1 VLRRDTGTSTE
12 RKQALPR
19 FAGADLDIGQFEG
32 LGVRFRDLKLVMR
45 ESAARWNLALAGR
58 EIAGTADWWTPD
70 TGTPNGRLV
79 ARLSRLA
86 IPGRASPSAW
96 RSAEN
101 RDVSDAMKDATSDNP
116 WPEIDVASDSLLSK
130 ERDLGHLELVARP
143 RGSEWR
149 IDRLVLAND
158 NGRLEAEGAWRVA
171 GRTPQTKL
179 DIILDVKDAGGFLAT
194 FGYPDT
200 IQGASTKLDGQ
211 LAWSGAPH
219 EFDFPSLT
227 GMFHIGVGPG
237 RFTKIEPGAAGKLI
251 GVLSLQALPRRVSLD
266 FRDIFSEGFTFDEID
281 GNVKIASGV
290 MSTNNLKLVGPA
302 ARVEIAG
309 QTDLSKETQRLS
321 VRVQPALSSSV
332 SAGAALLF
340 FANPLIGAAVGAGSL
355 IAQTMMKDPI
365 EKMFTYEY
373 TVSGSW
379 SDPIVSRNASATAS
393 ASPNLSS
400 EPSAGAAR

>member
-1 VLRRDTGTSTE
+1 MVFT
-12 RKQALPR
+12 
-19 FAGADLDIGQFEG
+19 
-32 LGVRFRDLKLVMR
+32 
-45 ESAARWNLALAGR
+45 
-58 EIAGTADWWTPD
+58 
-70 TGTPNGRLV
+70 
-79 ARLSRLA
+79 
-86 IPGRASPSAW
+86 
-96 RSAEN
+96 
-101 RDVSDAMKDATSDNP
+101 
-116 WPEIDVASDSLLSK
+116 
-130 ERDLGHLELVARP
+130 
-143 RGSEWR
+143 
-149 IDRLVLAND
+149 LVLA
-158 NGRLEAEGAWRVA
+158 RTGALVMTA
-171 GRTPQTKL
+171 P
-179 DIILDVKDAGGFLAT
+179 IF
-194 FGYPDT
+194 
-200 IQGASTKLDGQ
+200 ST
-211 LAWSGAPH
+211 
-219 EFDFPSLT
+219 
-227 GMFHIGVGPG
+227 
-237 RFTKIEPGAAGKLI
+237 
-251 GVLSLQALPRRVSLD
+251 QALPRRVSLD